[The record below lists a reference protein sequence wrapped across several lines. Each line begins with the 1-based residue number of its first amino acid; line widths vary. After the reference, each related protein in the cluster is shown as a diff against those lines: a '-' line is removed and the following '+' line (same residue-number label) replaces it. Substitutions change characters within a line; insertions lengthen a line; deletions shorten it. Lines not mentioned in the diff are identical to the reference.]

1 MTQPSDIDAKP
12 RRKAVIMTKTTKTII
27 AVVLAG
33 VLLLGATAYVVLRPD
48 RDRCYAA
55 LDHQITT
62 WLASS
67 ETLEALPEPSADAWR
82 KELRWPC
89 RFMTDAQLQSVMNQV
104 MSAHMG
110 ELLIRGFTEAF
121 AER

>member
-1 MTQPSDIDAKP
+1 VTDSGRSCIS
-12 RRKAVIMTKTTKTII
+12 RV
-27 AVVLAG
+27 
-33 VLLLGATAYVVLRPD
+33 
-48 RDRCYAA
+48 
-55 LDHQITT
+55 TT

-67 ETLEALPEPSADAWR
+67 ERLEALPEPSADAWR

-104 MSAHMG
+104 ISAHMG

-121 AER
+121 GER